1 MSVEQQVVVTLVT
14 LSLMLLSAGAVLHWL
29 SGSRAIGVG
38 HWVLGHVL
46 FSAGAVLIAFRLQSP
61 LPLPLTGA
69 LGNLCADG
77 GLLLVRLGLRRF
89 LERGALAPGW
99 WWLLAAVV
107 AFNAVAFDVLSAHLR
122 IAVNTTVIAM
132 MTSGLAWEFLRA
144 RPKDFHYRMG
154 GGLSL
159 FISAFLLFRAA
170 SIALDPAVVEPLS
183 GGYLAAAAFLAL
195 IVWTRP
201 MRW

>member
-1 MSVEQQVVVTLVT
+1 MSVEQQVVVTLVP
-14 LSLMLLSAGAVLHWL
+14 LSILLLAAGAGFHWL

-38 HWVLGHVL
+38 HWVLGHLL
-46 FSAGAVLIAFRLQSP
+46 FCLGAVLVAFRMQSP

-69 LGNLCADG
+69 LANLCADG
-77 GLLLVRLGLRRF
+77 GLLLVRMGLRRF

-107 AFNAVAFDVLSAHLR
+107 LFNGLAFGALPANLR
-122 IAVNTTVIAM
+122 IAINTAIIGTV
-132 MTSGLAWEFLRA
+132 TSGLAWEFLRA

-159 FISAFLLFRAA
+159 FVSAFLFFRAA
-170 SIALDPAVVEPLS
+170 SIAMNPAVTEPLS
-183 GGYLAAAAFLAL
+183 GGYLVAAAFLAL

>member
-1 MSVEQQVVVTLVT
+1 MSVEQQVVVTLVP
-14 LSLMLLSAGAVLHWL
+14 LSILLLAAGAGFHWL

-38 HWVLGHVL
+38 HWALGHLL
-46 FSAGAVLIAFRLQSP
+46 FSASAVLIAFRLQSP

-89 LERGALAPGW
+89 MERGALAPRW
-99 WWLLAAVV
+99 WGLLAAVV
-107 AFNAVAFDVLSAHLR
+107 LFNGLAFDALPANLR
-122 IAVNTTVIAM
+122 IALNTTVIA
-132 MTSGLAWEFLRA
+132 TVTAGLAWEFLRT
-144 RPKDFHYRMG
+144 RPTDFHYRMG

-159 FISAFLLFRAA
+159 FVSAFLIFRAVNT
-170 SIALDPAVVEPLS
+170 ALDPALTDPLS
-183 GGYLAAAAFLAL
+183 GGYLGAAAFLAL